1 MVFIFLNIFL
11 GALLA
16 NSIAPLMPV
25 FQEKLNATV
34 AFSTFIPVVNTA
46 GTTIFSFIISF
57 FINKLGLKKTHF
69 IGHLFLLSSLLILSF
84 LESLKFILLG
94 VFLLGS
100 GLSII
105 FTSST
110 TFLSHF
116 KDPKFGIVHGFF
128 GLGGILSPMFV
139 SLFLK
144 SGISYKYL
152 YLIYLSFV
160 IFLFIWNMNMK
171 FPDIKIDENSFSSS
185 KPYLKPLFYITVLS
199 LFFYSASEISTA
211 TWAPNLFL
219 NFGFTKQ
226 QAALFLS
233 IFWGLFT
240 FSRFLM
246 DFLLKFVNYRLY
258 VLTITSLSF
267 IFLSLLIVLKIPFLF
282 YLFGLSMGA
291 IFPLIQRNANIK
303 LDKSEVGF
311 LNGITYSAT
320 GIGSLLFISLM
331 GYISKFSIRAM
342 FVVPIIGLAVVFL
355 LQKNLRE

>member
-1 MVFIFLNIFL
+1 MLFIVLNIFL

-16 NSIAPLMPV
+16 NSIAPLMPI

-34 AFSTFIPVVNTA
+34 AFSSFIPVVNTA

-57 FINKLGLKKTHF
+57 FINKLGLKRTYF
-69 IGHLFLLSSLLILSF
+69 IGYTFLLFSLLILSF
-84 LESLKFILLG
+84 FESLNFILIG
-94 VFLLGS
+94 VFLMGA
-100 GLSII
+100 GLSIV

-116 KDPKFGIVHGFF
+116 EDPKFGVFHGFF

-139 SLFLK
+139 SFFFK
-144 SGISYKYL
+144 SSISYKYL
-152 YLIYLSFV
+152 YLVYLSFGV
-160 IFLFIWNMNMK
+160 FLLVWNINMK
-171 FPDIKIDENSFSSS
+171 FPDIKINENSFSKS

-199 LFFYSASEISTA
+199 LFFYSASEISTI

-219 NFGFTKQ
+219 EFGFTKQ

-233 IFWGLFT
+233 IFWGVFT

-246 DFLLKFVNYRLY
+246 DFQLKLVNYRFY

-267 IFLSLLIVLKIPFLF
+267 IFLSLLIVLKMPFLF

-320 GIGSLLFISLM
+320 GIGSLLFISIM

-355 LQKNLRE
+355 LQKNLRD